1 MYLSRMNGK
10 RQLKKHRHAGRE
22 EQEEEWRKRE
32 GERGRE
38 KDGLMIEAAVA
49 IANKILQKYD

>member
-10 RQLKKHRHAGRE
+10 RQLKKHTHTQQGKSKRGRRE
-22 EQEEEWRKRE
+22 RRERE
-32 GERGRE
+32 GE

>member
-1 MYLSRMNGK
+1 MNGK
-10 RQLKKHRHAGRE
+10 RQLKKQTHAGRE
-22 EQEEEWRKRE
+22 EQEEEWRK
-32 GERGRE
+32 RGRE